1 MKKTLDNLYA
11 LKVIL
16 EQYNLCFP
24 IVTEVIQKCFLDI
37 EPSEEEKKQ
46 FNKILGNI
54 VVVLRN
60 NINHTDGEELKRLRI
75 DISFIAAML
84 LYS

>member
-1 MKKTLDNLYA
+1 MQKTLDNLHT

-16 EQYNLCFP
+16 EQYNLSFP

-37 EPSEEEKKQ
+37 EPSEEEKLQ

-54 VVVLRN
+54 VTVLKN
-60 NINHTDGEELKRLRI
+60 NSNHIDDGNLKRLRI
-75 DISFIAAML
+75 KISFIKEMIN
-84 LYS
+84 